1 MSVKLLLFMYTYCNL
16 STGRHGYPCTFN
28 LLQCIL
34 LFIFSVHTWKKKKE
48 RERKIYL
55 TLTYITPINIMMRHF
70 NLLSM
75 KKLKI
80 QSAFMHKLHFDM
92 KSTFSF
98 NKDLIVPK
106 QKFLNQKI
114 YIHLTYIISL

>member
-1 MSVKLLLFMYTYCNL
+1 
-16 STGRHGYPCTFN
+16 
-28 LLQCIL
+28 
-34 LFIFSVHTWKKKKE
+34 
-48 RERKIYL
+48 
-55 TLTYITPINIMMRHF
+55 MRHF
-70 NLLSM
+70 NLLS

-80 QSAFMHKLHFDM
+80 QSAFMHKLHYDM